1 MNGRL
6 FSDLGVLLLVNRN
19 SKGELGTQADEGH
32 ARQDGGEEAVE
43 GSHDDG

>member
-6 FSDLGVLLLVNRN
+6 FRDLGVLILVIRN

-32 ARQDGGEEAVE
+32 ARQGGCEEAVE
-43 GSHDDG
+43 GDGQK